1 VVWAVWEELAV
12 LVPVVV
18 AEDRRSS
25 ALLSEFSLHSA
36 GVWVWRNVIL

>member
-1 VVWAVWEELAV
+1 VEWAVWEELAV

-25 ALLSEFSLHSA
+25 ALLSISHCIALAF
-36 GVWVWRNVIL
+36 WV